1 MYKYQI
7 GVLMLRIALC
17 DDETAARDTLRCQI
31 EPFLKEEEEIVY
43 EFSSGQSAVRWLRSH
58 AGQIDLL
65 FLDIEMKESNGME
78 TARLIRTFDQTLLIV
93 FVTGY
98 SDYVFDGY
106 GVSALDYV
114 IKPAAPARIQTLL
127 ARARNMLTAQ
137 EPQSFTFKNTDGIF
151 RLPLSSI
158 AYFYSDRRQVF
169 AVTKNG
175 EFPFYGK
182 LSEVSATVGS
192 AFVRIH
198 QRYLINPSF
207 VDHIGHDCVTVLGQ
221 SLPVSRSLK
230 EDALR
235 RLANALLS

>member
-1 MYKYQI
+1 
-7 GVLMLRIALC
+7 MLRIALC

-31 EPFLKEEEEIVY
+31 EPLLRETEEIVY

-58 AGQIDLL
+58 PGQIDLL

-78 TARLIRTFDQTLLIV
+78 TARRIRAFNETILIV

-98 SDYVFDGY
+98 ADYVYDGY
-106 GVSALDYV
+106 EVGALDYV

-127 ARARNMLTAQ
+127 TRARSMLTAQ
-137 EPQSFTFKNTDGIF
+137 EQQSFTFKNTDGIF

-169 AVTKNG
+169 AVTENDV
-175 EFPFYGK
+175 FPFYGK
-182 LSEVSATVGS
+182 LSEVSETVGS

-198 QRYLINPSF
+198 QRYLVNPSF
-207 VDHIGHDCVTVLGQ
+207 ADYIGHDRVTVLGQ

-235 RLANALLS
+235 RLANALLSQK